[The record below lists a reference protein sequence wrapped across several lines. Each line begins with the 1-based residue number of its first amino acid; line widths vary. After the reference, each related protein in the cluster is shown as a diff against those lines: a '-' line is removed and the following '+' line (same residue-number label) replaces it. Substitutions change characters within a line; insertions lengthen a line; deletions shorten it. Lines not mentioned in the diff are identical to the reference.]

1 MFCLGHK
8 NFYGHS
14 HIVTD
19 HSKMFLYYKL
29 IFFFICVVIFSTT
42 AEEYEHSD
50 TEIAKSDDRKSVFI
64 GLIEITISLIGS
76 TSAVMD
82 IWDLSMALAFAVTSA
97 SVGLLMFLVSYHTS
111 STTQRKTKHQQ
122 VYYRKSPRKDVHGTQ
137 NCTLT
142 QVSATTSVLTSRRE
156 KKEQSG
162 LFSGGFV
169 S

>member
-1 MFCLGHK
+1 
-8 NFYGHS
+8 
-14 HIVTD
+14 
-19 HSKMFLYYKL
+19 MFLYYKL

-97 SVGLLMFLVSYHTS
+97 IIGLELFLVSYTS
-111 STTQRKTKHQQ
+111 YIFNNT
-122 VYYRKSPRKDVHGTQ
+122 VHIVIYFVEMKF
-137 NCTLT
+137 L
-142 QVSATTSVLTSRRE
+142 RE
-156 KKEQSG
+156 SKLAPYSIEECPQLLKEPMI
-162 LFSGGFV
+162 
-169 S
+169 

>member
-1 MFCLGHK
+1 
-8 NFYGHS
+8 
-14 HIVTD
+14 
-19 HSKMFLYYKL
+19 
-29 IFFFICVVIFSTT
+29 
-42 AEEYEHSD
+42 
-50 TEIAKSDDRKSVFI
+50 
-64 GLIEITISLIGS
+64 
-76 TSAVMD
+76 MD

-156 KKEQSG
+156 KREQSG

-169 S
+169 SNIPSCLATTTECCTALFSSVSIKKARKAIYAAGFSSASTVSPCQS